1 MGANQTDA
9 TAPAASERL
18 VSVDAYRGFVML
30 AMVSSGLGTARLLHD
45 PNWHWLADQLEHRA
59 WEGCTFWDL
68 IQPSFMFIVGL
79 AMPFSFALRRD
90 RGESWS
96 KQFCH
101 AVGRS
106 LTLITLGFFL
116 DAYASNPPA
125 VTVAFIRVLQQIA
138 IGYLIAFLV
147 LHRGPRV
154 QAATAL
160 GLLVL
165 HTAAFILYRQ
175 SQSIAPWGK
184 GVNFGAALDAW
195 LHLPFN
201 KGGYVTFNAISS
213 TSTILFGVLCGELLR
228 SDTSPLR
235 KLLILLA
242 AGLGGLLAGTA
253 LTPMVPMVK
262 RLWTSSFTLYAAGW
276 TCLMLFVFYGVIDV
290 LKFRRWTFPLVVV
303 GMNSIAIYVAAGTLT
318 EPIRKAWRPFVNPFL
333 DHLATDWQPVV
344 LSVLVTATLWLFC
357 YWLYRHR
364 IFFKV

>member
-1 MGANQTDA
+1 MEANHTDA
-9 TAPAASERL
+9 TAPPASERL
-18 VSVDAYRGFVML
+18 VAVDAYRGFVML

-45 PNWHWLADQLEHRA
+45 PNWHWLADQLEHRI

-90 RGESWS
+90 RGETWGQ
-96 KQFCH
+96 QFCH

-106 LTLITLGFFL
+106 LTLIALGFFL
-116 DAYASNPPA
+116 DAFASNPPA

-147 LHRGPRV
+147 LHRGQRV

-165 HTAAFILYRQ
+165 HTAAFLLYAQ

-184 GVNFGAALDAW
+184 GVNFGAALDTW

-213 TSTILFGVLCGELLR
+213 TSTILFGVICGELLR
-228 SDTSPLR
+228 SDTFPLR

-242 AGLGGLLAGTA
+242 AGLGGLRAGGA
-253 LTPMVPMVK
+253 L
-262 RLWTSSFTLYAAGW
+262 G
-276 TCLMLFVFYGVIDV
+276 
-290 LKFRRWTFPLVVV
+290 
-303 GMNSIAIYVAAGTLT
+303 AILPVVAADS
-318 EPIRKAWRPFVNPFL
+318 ASFF
-333 DHLATDWQPVV
+333 TDLP
-344 LSVLVTATLWLFC
+344 
-357 YWLYRHR
+357 
-364 IFFKV
+364 